1 MSVEFLQLKFRIWFG
16 FEQHLYIFL
25 YSAFIIE
32 IDDALERSAHA
43 SIRILLFHANYQ
55 YNFIIFFQYFELKI
69 YNRLHKNIHGFYL
82 ETATS
87 LLVVF
92 IYIESI
98 CKGNTPVI
106 CLKSLCSLIRAREEE
121 LAKSSSVL
129 M

>member
-1 MSVEFLQLKFRIWFG
+1 MSVEFLQLKFRIWFR

-55 YNFIIFFQYFELKI
+55 YNFIIFFQYFEPKTH
-69 YNRLHKNIHGFYL
+69 RRHKNVHCFNL

-87 LLVVF
+87 LMLFLF
-92 IYIESI
+92 ILNTK

-106 CLKSLCSLIRAREEE
+106 CLKFLCSSIPAREEE